1 MRKAMIAGALFAM
14 CAGAMACGSS
24 SNVSNSAHN
33 GDDTTTLTPT
43 PTNTATGSPS
53 PTPTPGMLVRTTFYS
68 LHVYDDGDPVFYGEI
83 YCTVAVDDQVEY
95 TSLIHTGNPSD
106 VALADFGIQPI
117 DIYATEGQPIYI
129 YADCYDQDPNNN
141 GSDPL
146 GTVNTGWYAG
156 DGMQGYHTVAAANP
170 YYFNLTYDLSIVSH

>member
-1 MRKAMIAGALFAM
+1 MRKAMIAGALLAM
-14 CAGAMACGSS
+14 CAGAMACGSAAS
-24 SNVSNSAHN
+24 VDSSAHN
-33 GDDTTTLTPT
+33 GDDSSSGTPT
-43 PTNTATGSPS
+43 PTNTESAG
-53 PTPTPGMLVRTTFYS
+53 PTPTPGMLVRTTFS
-68 LHVYDDGDPVFYGEI
+68 SIHVYDNGDPVFYGEI

-117 DIYATEGQPIYI
+117 EIYAQEGQPVYI
-129 YADCYDQDPNNN
+129 YADCYDQDPTNS

-156 DGMQGYHTVAAANP
+156 EAMSGYHTVAATNP
-170 YYFNLTYDLSIVSH
+170 YYFNLTYKLDVVSP